1 MNKRIFKTK
10 EELLKSLTEEV
21 VNAHLNSDMLLWDQI
36 ADADDVEDILKR
48 SAEIEA
54 DLKKREINL
63 DEYLNKDIDDDDWDH
78 IKMELREIYFD
89 WTFISLHYTWND

>member
-1 MNKRIFKTK
+1 MDKRIYKTK

-21 VNAHLNSDMLLWDQI
+21 VNAHLNSDLLLWDQI

-54 DLKKREINL
+54 DLKKREIDL
-63 DEYLNKDIDDDDWDH
+63 DEYLDKDIDDDDWDH
-78 IKMELREIYFD
+78 IKTELREIYFD
-89 WTFISLHYTWND
+89 WTFISVHYTWND

>member
-1 MNKRIFKTK
+1 MDKRIFKTK

-21 VNAHLNSDMLLWDQI
+21 VNAHLNSDMLLWDQV

-54 DLKKREINL
+54 DLKKREIDL
-63 DEYLNKDIDDDDWDH
+63 DEYIDKDIDDDDWDH
-78 IKMELREIYFD
+78 IKSELREIYFD
-89 WTFISLHYTWND
+89 WTFISVHYTWND

>member
-1 MNKRIFKTK
+1 MDKRIFKTK

-21 VNAHLNSDMLLWDQI
+21 VNAHLNSDLPLWDQI

-63 DEYLNKDIDDDDWDH
+63 DEYLDKDIDDDDWDL
-78 IKMELREIYFD
+78 IKTELREIYFD
-89 WTFISLHYTWND
+89 WTFISVHYTWND

>member
-1 MNKRIFKTK
+1 MDKRIFKTK

-21 VNAHLNSDMLLWDQI
+21 VNAHLNSDLLLWDQI

-54 DLKKREINL
+54 DLKKREIDL
-63 DEYLNKDIDDDDWDH
+63 DEYLDKDIDDDDWAL
-78 IKMELREIYFD
+78 IKTELREIYFD
-89 WTFISLHYTWND
+89 WTFISVHYTWND

>member
-1 MNKRIFKTK
+1 MDKRIFKTK

-63 DEYLNKDIDDDDWDH
+63 DEYLDKDIDDDDWDH

>member
-1 MNKRIFKTK
+1 MDKRIFKTK

-21 VNAHLNSDMLLWDQI
+21 VNAHLNSDLLLWDQI

-63 DEYLNKDIDDDDWDH
+63 DEYLDKDIDDDDWDH
-78 IKMELREIYFD
+78 IKTELREIYFD
-89 WTFISLHYTWND
+89 WTFISVHYTWND

>member
-1 MNKRIFKTK
+1 MDKRIFKTK

-21 VNAHLNSDMLLWDQI
+21 VNAHLNSDMLLWDQV

-54 DLKKREINL
+54 DLKKREIDL
-63 DEYLNKDIDDDDWDH
+63 DEYLDKDIDDDDWDH
-78 IKMELREIYFD
+78 IKTELREIYFD
-89 WTFISLHYTWND
+89 WTFISVHYTWND

>member
-1 MNKRIFKTK
+1 MDKRIFKTK

-54 DLKKREINL
+54 DLKKREIDL
-63 DEYLNKDIDDDDWDH
+63 DEYLDKDIDDDDWDQ
-78 IKMELREIYFD
+78 IKTELREIYFD
-89 WTFISLHYTWND
+89 WTFISVHYTWND

>member
-10 EELLKSLTEEV
+10 EELLKSITEEV

>member
-1 MNKRIFKTK
+1 MDKRIFKTK

-36 ADADDVEDILKR
+36 ADADDVDDILKR

-63 DEYLNKDIDDDDWDH
+63 DEYLDKDIDDDDWDH
-78 IKMELREIYFD
+78 IKTELREIYFD
-89 WTFISLHYTWND
+89 WTFISVHYTWND

>member
-1 MNKRIFKTK
+1 MDKRIFKTK

-36 ADADDVEDILKR
+36 ADADDVEDILKK

-54 DLKKREINL
+54 DLKKREIDL
-63 DEYLNKDIDDDDWDH
+63 DEYLDKDIDDDDWNQ
-78 IKMELREIYFD
+78 IKTELREIYFD
-89 WTFISLHYTWND
+89 WTFISIHYTWND

>member
-1 MNKRIFKTK
+1 MDKRIFKTK

-63 DEYLNKDIDDDDWDH
+63 DEYLDKDIDDDDWDH
-78 IKMELREIYFD
+78 IKTELREIYFD
-89 WTFISLHYTWND
+89 WTFISVHYTWND

>member
-1 MNKRIFKTK
+1 MDKRIFKTK

-63 DEYLNKDIDDDDWDH
+63 DEYLDKDIDDDDWDH

-89 WTFISLHYTWND
+89 WTFISVHYTWND

>member
-1 MNKRIFKTK
+1 MDKRIFKTK

-36 ADADDVEDILKR
+36 ADADDVEDILKK

-54 DLKKREINL
+54 DLKKREIDL
-63 DEYLNKDIDDDDWDH
+63 DEYLNKDIDDDDWNQ
-78 IKMELREIYFD
+78 IKSELREIYFD
-89 WTFISLHYTWND
+89 WTFISVNYTWND